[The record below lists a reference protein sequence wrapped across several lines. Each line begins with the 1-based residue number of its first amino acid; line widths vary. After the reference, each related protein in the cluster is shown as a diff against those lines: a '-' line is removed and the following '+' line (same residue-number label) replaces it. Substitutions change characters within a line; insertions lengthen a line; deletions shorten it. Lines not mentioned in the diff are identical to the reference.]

1 MTFARRSNSA
11 SVPMAAGCGITNIT
25 WQTTKLLLYEIF
37 YSKYHASIGYADM
50 GLGVDAAPILK
61 VLGLPML
68 IGAVMLWVRWSNI
81 AKRLIE
87 GDRYE

>member
-1 MTFARRSNSA
+1 MKSFIA
-11 SVPMAAGCGITNIT
+11 NIT
-25 WQTTKLLLYEIF
+25 LLSVILIW
-37 YSKYHASIGYADM
+37 A
-50 GLGVDAAPILK
+50 LGVDAAPVLK
-61 VLGLPML
+61 ALGLPML

>member
-1 MTFARRSNSA
+1 MKSFIA
-11 SVPMAAGCGITNIT
+11 NIT
-25 WQTTKLLLYEIF
+25 LLSVMLIW
-37 YSKYHASIGYADM
+37 A
-50 GLGVDAAPILK
+50 LGVDAAPILK